1 MTNSER
7 DKQFF
12 EMADK
17 FIELANQQ
25 SDGVANGKVALSML
39 FAVARFNAYV
49 YAGMSGELEQFQKER
64 QVALDYF
71 TSQFRAALEENL
83 NDYEKNFSEYT
94 SKS

>member
-1 MTNSER
+1 MNSNER

-25 SDGVANGKVALSML
+25 SDSVANGKVALSML
-39 FAVARFNAYV
+39 FAVARFNAFV
-49 YAGMSGELEQFQKER
+49 YAGMSKELEQFKDER

-71 TSQFRAALEENL
+71 TSQFRTALEENL
-83 NDYEKNFSEYT
+83 NDYEKNFDSYV